1 MRTRQLVLGAVLLA
15 LASLPGCGND
25 GDETT
30 APTTTAAPATTVT
43 TAAPSTTTS
52 TVPTATQP
60 FTVWFVRGE
69 KVAAAQVEAAPTSGE
84 IDAAVRALL
93 ATAPPEGL
101 TTQIPAGTTLRGVR
115 TEAGT
120 AVVDLS
126 SSFASGG
133 GSLSMQLRVA
143 QVVFTA
149 TGYGNID
156 RVTIT
161 LDGQP
166 VDGIGGEGVQSKD
179 VRRADFEDQ
188 TPGINVEVPAQGASV
203 RSPAIIRGTANVF
216 EARFHLTVTDWD
228 GRIVV
233 DQAVQAT
240 SGTGTRGTFEVR
252 VSWKTDRTGPGE
264 VLVWQDSPKGDGS
277 RDFLVEIPVTVE
289 SS

>member
-1 MRTRQLVLGAVLLA
+1 MRTRQLVLGAVLVA
-15 LASLPGCGND
+15 LTVLPGCGSD
-25 GDETT
+25 GEDAT
-30 APTTTAAPATTVT
+30 APTTTARPATVSS
-43 TAAPSTTTS
+43 APSTTTS
-52 TVPTATQP
+52 TAAAATQP

-84 IDAAVRALL
+84 TEAALRALL
-93 ATAPPEGL
+93 TAPVPEGL
-101 TTQIPAGTTLRGVR
+101 STEIPAGTALRGVR

-120 AVVDLS
+120 AIVDLS
-126 SSFASGG
+126 RSFESGG

-149 TGYGNID
+149 TGYGDVD

-166 VDGIGGEGVQSKD
+166 VDGIGGEGVPARD
-179 VRRADFEDQ
+179 LRRSDFEDQ
-188 TPGINVEVPAQGASV
+188 TPGINVEVPAQGASI
-203 RSPAIIRGTANVF
+203 RSPAVIRGTANVF
-216 EARFHLTVTDWD
+216 EARFRLTVTDWD

-233 DQAVQAT
+233 DQPVQAT

-252 VSWKTDRTGPGE
+252 VSWKTDRTGPGA
-264 VLVWQDSPKGDGS
+264 VIAWQDSPKGDGS

-289 SS
+289 AS